1 MWFLFA
7 FPFRLPF
14 AFYAVCLLL
23 LAVKVLYACVN
34 VNIIRMF
41 HYHAVVV
48 YLCKKSRFACG
59 ETLIF
64 DMYGDD
70 DMMADILFTV
80 SIVVGI
86 DLLYPCSSQGL
97 FYTPL
102 AFNWLYNGIAT
113 SG

>member
-1 MWFLFA
+1 
-7 FPFRLPF
+7 
-14 AFYAVCLLL
+14 
-23 LAVKVLYACVN
+23 
-34 VNIIRMF
+34 MF

-80 SIVVGI
+80 SIVVAMHLDTHFISMGI
-86 DLLYPCSSQGL
+86 
-97 FYTPL
+97 
-102 AFNWLYNGIAT
+102 
-113 SG
+113 

>member
-80 SIVVGI
+80 SIVVAMHLDTHCNAMGI
-86 DLLYPCSSQGL
+86 
-97 FYTPL
+97 
-102 AFNWLYNGIAT
+102 
-113 SG
+113 

>member
-1 MWFLFA
+1 
-7 FPFRLPF
+7 
-14 AFYAVCLLL
+14 
-23 LAVKVLYACVN
+23 
-34 VNIIRMF
+34 MF

-80 SIVVGI
+80 SIVVSI
-86 DLLYPCSSQGL
+86 QLYKQ
-97 FYTPL
+97 FK
-102 AFNWLYNGIAT
+102 
-113 SG
+113 